1 MHLDRSKQLAML
13 NSLATV
19 YPRYTT
25 EIFDAEVSEADL
37 ANLWYLKEQG
47 LVEGGLEMSIT
58 QAYLFDGVK
67 ITAKGL
73 DFLADDGG
81 ISAILGTVIVRLHA
95 ESIKELLLTRIEASN
110 APAEKKSWL
119 KKQIE
124 TASSETMKKIVGSL
138 LDQGVQQAPKLL
150 QWVEQAIQAAKSA
163 T

>member
-1 MHLDRSKQLAML
+1 ML
-13 NSLATV
+13 NALAAV

-25 EIFDAEVSEADL
+25 EIGNAEVSEADL

-47 LVEGGLEMSIT
+47 LVEGALEMSIS
-58 QAYLFDGVK
+58 QAYIFEGAR

-81 ISAILGTVIVRLHA
+81 ISAILGTVTVRLHA
-95 ESIKELLLTRIEASN
+95 DSIKELLLTRIEASS

-119 KKQIE
+119 KTQIE
-124 TASSETMKKIVGSL
+124 TASRETMKKIVGSL
-138 LDQGVQQAPKLL
+138 LDQGVKRAPELV
-150 QWVEQAIQAAKSA
+150 QWVEHAIQAAKNA

>member
-1 MHLDRSKQLAML
+1 ML

-25 EIFDAEVSEADL
+25 KILDAEASEADL
-37 ANLWYLKEQG
+37 TNLWYLKEQG
-47 LVEGGLEMSIT
+47 LVEGDLEMSIT
-58 QAYLFDGVK
+58 QAFIFSGVK

-95 ESIKELLLTRIEASN
+95 ESIKELLLTRIEASE

-119 KKQIE
+119 KQQIE
-124 TASSETMKKIVGSL
+124 TASSETIKKIVGL
-138 LDQGVQQAPKLL
+138 ILDQGVQQAPKLL
-150 QWVEQAIQAAKSA
+150 QWMEQAIQVAKNV